1 MNNVLCI
8 FPKDCTTE
16 FLSPVYETIVSTYFA
31 TGLLGDPTVD
41 DDYLEKLCLE
51 ASQADSIIFIGHG
64 SSRALYGINFNE
76 IICEGNGN
84 IDIFSGKRIILFSC
98 KSIDFIKH
106 FKLNN
111 AIGFGLVPT
120 SLIDTQSGKNFHNL
134 SIGDLSVEDLA
145 FIQECIVRI
154 WQNSLKESDL
164 FDVHKFY
171 NAFSFY
177 TNSEIV
183 NCLLNHK
190 STPNYRLIADVLYY
204 LKEDMDYVR

>member
-16 FLSPVYETIVSTYFA
+16 FLNPVYEDIVSVYSA
-31 TGLLGDPTVD
+31 IGLLGDPTVD
-41 DDYLEKLCLE
+41 DDYLEKLNLE
-51 ASQADSIIFIGHG
+51 ISHADSIIFIGHG

-76 IICEGNGN
+76 IICEENGN
-84 IDIFSGKRIILFSC
+84 IDMFKGKRIILFSC

-106 FKLNN
+106 FKLNK

-134 SIGDLSVEDLA
+134 SIRDLSADDLG
-145 FIQECIVRI
+145 FIQDCIVRI
-154 WQNSLKESDL
+154 WKNSLRESDM

-171 NAFSFY
+171 NSFSFY
-177 TNSEIV
+177 TNVEIV

-190 STPNYRLIADVLYY
+190 SAQNYRLIADVLYY
-204 LKEDMDYVR
+204 LKDDMDYVP